1 MQFAQ
6 SVARKKKE
14 ILDARNNRD
23 ALAYVTTHLLLF
35 SLPGVYEIHAIQ
47 TQISFRRIRQ

>member
-23 ALAYVTTHLLLF
+23 ALAYVTTHCSVCLVF
-35 SLPGVYEIHAIQ
+35 TKFMAIQ